1 MFKKSFIFTAAFLL
15 LALFIGL
22 GVASADDEVQKF
34 IVSVDNIAD
43 FRFKNSGVFNTP
55 VGATDPGPAFPGDAY
70 EWTFYGDPGDNLTFA
85 TMFVQSN
92 DWFFGPG
99 LSGIPLYD
107 ADGNPHSGDVT
118 DYIYLWD
125 AGTEIDQPIGEG
137 PDQAPRQAGP
147 DTGAPDPIKRIRV
160 VDNKEVP
167 SVDKL
172 VNVQV
177 NYLGKSQFRLTIN
190 NISNNSG
197 VPTPLAPGVGFVHS
211 EPSPLFRLHR
221 AASRNGLEELAEDGN
236 PALLAANLARRTG
249 VNTPL
254 APVAW
259 TVHQNANAL
268 FTAGTAASAGLES
281 LAEDGSPVAL
291 VDSLTEANKGAAAI
305 PTGGTE
311 PGPIFAPDGN
321 YTFEI
326 TAVAGDHISLA
337 TMFVQ
342 SNDWFFSVSNLPLFD
357 AHGNPLYG
365 DITGYA
371 TLYDAGTEVNET
383 PGFGPNQ
390 APRQAGPNTGPDEN
404 GVIHAVEDSTFNNPF
419 NQLQITI
426 TPVD

>member
-1 MFKKSFIFTAAFLL
+1 MYKKNFLFASSIL
-15 LALFIGL
+15 FMALFIGL
-22 GVASADDEVQKF
+22 GVASADDGQQRF
-34 IVSVDNIAD
+34 IVSVDNIAN
-43 FRFKNSGVFNTP
+43 FRFIDSGVFNTP
-55 VGATDPGPAFPGDAY
+55 VGATDPGPAFPGEAY
-70 EWTFYGDPGDNLTFA
+70 AWTFYANPGDNLTFA

-99 LSGIPLYD
+99 LAGIPLYD
-107 ADGNPHSGDVT
+107 ADGNPHTGDVT

-125 AGTEIDQPIGEG
+125 AGTEIDQPVGEG

-147 DTGAPDPIKRIRV
+147 DTGASDPIKRVRLVRSSDVPV
-160 VDNKEVP
+160 VAELVQVGLIYNGEGQFQVTITNISGSSLVP
-167 SVDKL
+167 S
-172 VNVQV
+172 
-177 NYLGKSQFRLTIN
+177 
-190 NISNNSG
+190 
-197 VPTPLAPGVGFVHS
+197 PLAPGVGVVHS
-211 EPSPLFRLHR
+211 EESPLFRFRR
-221 AASRNGLEELAEDGN
+221 AALQNGLEELAEDGN
-236 PALLAANLARRTG
+236 PAKLGSWLAVQTG

-259 TVHQNANAL
+259 TVHQEANAL
-268 FTAGTAASAGLES
+268 FTVGTAASAGLEG

-291 VDSLTEANKGAAAI
+291 VESLTEANKGAAAI

-311 PGPIFAPDGN
+311 PAPIFAPDGN

-326 TAVAGDHISLA
+326 TAVPGDHISLA

-357 AHGNPLYG
+357 GSGKALNR

-371 TLYDAGTEVNET
+371 TLYDAGTEINEE

-390 APRQAGPNTGPDEN
+390 APRQPGPNSGPDEN
-404 GVIHAVEDSTFNNPF
+404 GVIHPVEDATFNNPF
-419 NQLQITI
+419 HQLQISI

>member
-1 MFKKSFIFTAAFLL
+1 MFKRSFIFAAAFFV

-22 GVASADDEVQKF
+22 GVASADDGAQTF

-43 FRFKNSGVFNTP
+43 FRFKGSGVFNTP
-55 VGATDPGPAFPGDAY
+55 VGATEPGPAFPGDAY

-99 LSGIPLYD
+99 LNGIPLYD
-107 ADGNPHSGDVT
+107 ADGNAHSGDVT
-118 DYIYLWD
+118 DYVYLWD
-125 AGTEIDQPIGEG
+125 AGTEIDQTVGEG

-147 DTGAPDPIKRIRV
+147 DTGASDPIKRVRLV
-160 VDNKEVP
+160 RSNEVP
-167 SVDKL
+167 AVNEI
-172 VNVQV
+172 VNVQLD
-177 NYLGKSQFRLTIN
+177 YLGDSQFRVTIA
-190 NISNNSG
+190 NISGSND
-197 VPTPLAPGVGFVHS
+197 VPSPLAPGVGVVHS
-211 EPSPLFRLHR
+211 DNSPLFRFRR
-221 AASRNGLEELAEDGN
+221 AALGNGLEELAEDGN
-236 PALLAANLARRTG
+236 PAKLGAYLAAQTG
-249 VNTPL
+249 INTPL

-259 TVHQNANAL
+259 TVHQSANAL
-268 FTAGTAASAGLES
+268 FMSGTAASVGLES

-305 PTGGTE
+305 PTGGTD

-326 TAVAGDHISLA
+326 TAVPGDHISLA

-357 AHGNPLYG
+357 ANGYALAG

-371 TLYDAGTEVNET
+371 TLYDAGTELNET

-404 GVIHAVEDSTFNNPF
+404 GLIHTVEDSAFNNPF

-426 TPVD
+426 TPVH